1 MGLLDRLRPRRA
13 PAQTVILHIGTR
25 VGTDDGFR
33 AVVDDAAAVHLL
45 DRPVWVGWWIG
56 GDDRWYDPA
65 AERAVRQVRPGPAPV
80 LETRLRV
87 AGGDVVATTWAA
99 VAGGPGVVVE
109 LANET
114 PVPVAVAV
122 VAGSGGQVAVEDRTL
137 SVDGAAAC
145 TVDREPGRFALADTS
160 AALWAAVTGGAAS
173 ESVPPPLASPTGD
186 ATGALVVPLLHHQSL
201 RFVVPGGDPARLPA
215 ADRVAAGW
223 STRLEGAARI
233 ELPDES
239 LQASVSAGL
248 VDLLLAEPVPDVAAQ
263 LASWGLVAEA
273 VERIAAHHGEDSAGW
288 LRATATCWVLHRRP
302 EPFADLPL
310 GDLVAAARS
319 EPGAVA
325 RLAGL
330 FAARGDDRA
339 ATDAAS
345 LAGSLAGSL
354 AEPEGPLWDLARR
367 LARPVDGGLA
377 LLGEVPESWYGQPV
391 EVHDLPTVHGSL
403 SYGVR
408 WHGER
413 PALLWEFEPH
423 DDGPVRLT
431 VPGLDPAFSTTEPTG
446 EALLAAPRGAAP
458 VSPPE
463 PGSFS

>member
-1 MGLLDRLRPRRA
+1 MGLLDRLRSRRA
-13 PAQTVILHIGTR
+13 PAQTAVPPEGTR
-25 VGTDDGFR
+25 VGTDDGVR
-33 AVVDDAAAVHLL
+33 AVVDAAASVPLL
-45 DRPVWVGWWIG
+45 ARPVRGGGGIG

-65 AERAVRQVRPGPAPV
+65 AERAARQVRPGPAPV

-109 LANET
+109 LANES

-137 SVDGAAAC
+137 SVDGVAAC

-239 LQASVSAGL
+239 LQASVPAGL

-345 LAGSLAGSL
+345 LAGPVAD
-354 AEPEGPLWDLARR
+354 PEGPLWDLARR

-391 EVHDLPTVHGSL
+391 EVHGLPTIHGTL
-403 SYGVR
+403 SYGLR

-446 EALLAAPRGAAP
+446 EALLAAPRGAAA